1 MWVLKVMGELML
13 TAKQLQNATGL
24 SDAQRDAWYPAIT
37 AAMTNYG
44 ITTPLR
50 QAHFLA
56 QTGHESLSF
65 QKLEEGLNYRESAL
79 TALFSRRITPVQ
91 AAKYGRNASHL
102 ADQKMIA
109 NVIYANRNGN
119 GDVDSGDGYRYR
131 GRGLIQI
138 TGKANYAALVKQ
150 LGLDVVTYPDKLTT
164 YALAAESAAAWWS
177 NHNLNKLADAD
188 DVVAITKIINGGTNG
203 LDDRAS
209 RLTKAKGI
217 LCST

>member
-1 MWVLKVMGELML
+1 ML
-13 TAKQLQNATGL
+13 TANQLQAATGIT
-24 SDAQRDAWYPAIT
+24 SAQRDAWYPAIA
-37 AAMTNYG
+37 AAMTKYG
-44 ITTPLR
+44 ITTALR

-65 QKLEEGLNYRESAL
+65 QKLEEGLNYSETAL
-79 TALFSRRITPVQ
+79 TSMFAKRITPAQ
-91 AAKYGRNASHL
+91 AAKYGRNASHP
-102 ADQKMIA
+102 ADQQMIA
-109 NVIYANRNGN
+109 SIIYANRNGN
-119 GDVDSGDGYRYR
+119 GDVNSGDGYRYR

-150 LGLDVVTYPDKLTT
+150 LGVEVLNNPEKLTT

-188 DVVAITKIINGGTNG
+188 DVLAITKTINGGTNG
-203 LDDRAS
+203 LDDRQS